1 MNECIA
7 IDFRPGE
14 GVVPSIL
21 TLFDREG
28 YTLKAIKLT
37 PTASDRATLR
47 LDVDHSPSTQLRPLA
62 DRLAQ
67 WDSVIEVIHRA
78 RTAC

>member
-1 MNECIA
+1 MNESIA

-28 YTLKAIKLT
+28 CTLQGIRLVPSAC
-37 PTASDRATLR
+37 DRATLR
-47 LDVDHSPSTQLRPLA
+47 LDVGHCPAAQLRPIA
-62 DRLAQ
+62 ERLTRLE
-67 WDSVIEVIHRA
+67 SIIEVIHRA
-78 RTAC
+78 ETAS